1 MKRRIFF
8 WIDKLQIQ
16 RSERITLSLLMLL
29 AMILSTVVLF
39 VDLSPSPEHYDY
51 SELERV
57 FRERSQ
63 QQKEEH
69 RAIMARYS
77 PAPLQELPAGNEDT
91 DADEDKL
98 RPKKSLADVK
108 SHKTPEQEDA
118 PADTTKINI
127 NRANID
133 RLQELPGIG
142 PAYASRIIEWRK
154 ENGKFESVDQLLEI
168 RGIGPKRLE
177 KIKPLVIL

>member
-16 RSERITLSLLMLL
+16 RSERIVLSWLMLL

-39 VDLSPSPEHYDY
+39 ADLSPSPDDYDY

-57 FRERSQ
+57 FRERSEQ
-63 QQKEEH
+63 QQKEQ

-77 PAPLQELPAGNEDT
+77 PAPDQELNAGNQDRYP
-91 DADEDKL
+91 DKGKL
-98 RPKKSLADVK
+98 DQQKSLEDVK
-108 SHKTPEQEDA
+108 SLKTKKQNGA
-118 PADTTKINI
+118 SADTTVINI
-127 NRANID
+127 NRADAD

-142 PAYASRIIEWRK
+142 PTYASRIIEWRK

>member
-1 MKRRIFF
+1 MKRRLFF

-16 RSERITLSLLMLL
+16 RNERIVLSWLMLL
-29 AMILSTVVLF
+29 AMILSTIVLF
-39 VDLSPSPEHYDY
+39 ADLSPSPDHYDY

-57 FRERSQ
+57 FRERSEQ
-63 QQKEEH
+63 QQKEQ

-77 PAPLQELPAGNEDT
+77 PVPDQELNAGNQDRYT
-91 DADEDKL
+91 DKSKL
-98 RPKKSLADVK
+98 DQQKSLEDVK
-108 SHKTPEQEDA
+108 SLKTKKQNGVS
-118 PADTTKINI
+118 ADTTVINI
-127 NRANID
+127 NRADAD

-142 PAYASRIIEWRK
+142 PTYASRIIEWRK